1 MKKFILLAL
10 AAIATIG
17 FKMSA
22 DERVAYDQ
30 LPKTAREFI
39 TEFFQND
46 QITVVE
52 RDKKPFKT
60 EYEVK
65 FQSGSE
71 ADFTGDGTWTEV
83 KAGKDGEIPSGIIPT
98 GISKYVNQNYAGKK
112 IVEIKLDRRGYEIE
126 LSNGLDIEFDSN
138 GNFIRI
144 DR

>member
-10 AAIATIG
+10 AAITAIG
-17 FKMSA
+17 LKMSA

-30 LPKTAREFI
+30 LPQPAQAFI
-39 TEFFQND
+39 SEFFQND
-46 QITVVE
+46 PITVVE
-52 RDKKPFKT
+52 RDKKPFRT

-71 ADFTGDGTWTEV
+71 ADFTGDGAWTDV
-83 KAGKDGEIPSGIIPT
+83 KAGRGSEVPAGIIPS
-98 GISKYVNQNYAGKK
+98 GISKYVSKNYAGLK

-126 LSNGLDIEFDSN
+126 LSNDLDLEFDSN